1 MRRKVI
7 ISLILATILT
17 IMAAAA
23 YKNLASSQTCRMTIV
38 VMDEGGRAVKG
49 AIVTVWAWHPG
60 EESEIVAMGETDERG
75 VIEGEVDWRGLMR
88 GWLERAGRG
97 IRERVGLIISV
108 YHPTLGIV
116 ATETML
122 ISVGEK
128 NPGVIGKII
137 TIRTNMTG
145 IGSKKVSEPT
155 RGLGTTAIRH
165 EEEIGPKRLSPVIE
179 EWEEYR
185 GRTNL
190 VYVKTDQNT
199 KADMGYGLLAGEETA
214 VRLVIGY
221 DFSDYTTVGGVIYS
235 ITHSSSASVH
245 PSIGYSS
252 EVWVSM
258 ILTTRFEVVA
268 YYWQDEDGNLVLMYR
283 EFRLWAY
290 DLDINSL
297 KGVKGE
303 EPAWGSFSERT
314 LKDGTGKGFYP
325 TERALVVDRLDF
337 YISNVEL
344 IEIPISAVFYAMIGD
359 VLDALGFPASLL
371 PTMKIVIDQS
381 KWAASYFVCSIWGP
395 NGYAVV
401 AYGYYVSVHGLC
413 FMALRI
419 YAYPPSPPGGGQN
432 IPT

>member
-1 MRRKVI
+1 MRRKATI
-7 ISLILATILT
+7 GLILAAFLT
-17 IMAAAA
+17 LTVATA
-23 YKNLASSQTCRMTIV
+23 YKNLALSQTCRISIV
-38 VMDEGGRAVKG
+38 VMDEEGRAVKG
-49 AIVTVWAWHPG
+49 ALVTVWAWHPG
-60 EESEIVAMGETDERG
+60 EKSEIVAMGETDERG
-75 VIEGEVDWRGLMR
+75 VMGAEVNWRDLMR
-88 GWLERAGRG
+88 GWLGRAERGL
-97 IRERVGLIISV
+97 RERIGLIISI
-108 YHPTLGIV
+108 YHPSLGIV
-116 ATETML
+116 ITKTML
-122 ISVGEK
+122 ISVSEK
-128 NPGVIGKII
+128 NPGALMKIV
-137 TIRTNMTG
+137 TVTPNMTG
-145 IGSKKVSEPT
+145 IVFRNSSEFT
-155 RGLGTTAIRH
+155 TGLRTATVRH
-165 EEEIGPKRLSPVIE
+165 REDMRLKMYYPVVE
-179 EWEEYR
+179 EWGEHR

-190 VYVKTDQNT
+190 AYVRTDQNT
-199 KADMGYGLLAGEETA
+199 IAVLDYGLLAGEETA

-221 DFSDYTTVGGVIYS
+221 DFSNYTTIGGVIYS

-290 DLDINSL
+290 DLDVNSL

-303 EPAWGSFSERT
+303 EPAWGSFSERS
-314 LKDGTGKGFYP
+314 LKEGTGKGFYP

-337 YISNVEL
+337 YTSNAKL

-401 AYGYYVSVHGLC
+401 AYGYYVSVHGLW

-419 YAYPPSPPGGGQN
+419 RAYPPSPPGGGPN

>member
-1 MRRKVI
+1 MRRKAI
-7 ISLILATILT
+7 TGLILAITLT

-23 YKNLASSQTCRMTIV
+23 YKNLALSQTCRINIV
-38 VMDEGGRAVKG
+38 VTDEEGRAVKG

-75 VIEGEVDWRGLMR
+75 VIEGEVDWRGLMK

-97 IRERVGLIISV
+97 IRERVGLIISI

-116 ATETML
+116 ATKTML

-145 IGSKKVSEPT
+145 IGSNKVSEPT

-165 EEEIGPKRLSPVIE
+165 EEEIRPKRLSPVIE

-190 VYVKTDQNT
+190 AYVKTDQNT
-199 KADMGYGLLAGEETA
+199 EALLDYGLLAGEETA

-235 ITHSSSASVH
+235 ITHSSSATADA
-245 PSIGYSS
+245 PIGYSS
-252 EVWVSM
+252 EGWVSM
-258 ILTTRFEVVA
+258 ILTTRFEIVA

-297 KGVKGE
+297 EAVKGE
-303 EPAWGSFSERT
+303 ELAWGSFSERL
-314 LKDGTGKGFYP
+314 LKEGTGKGFDANDY
-325 TERALVVDRLDF
+325 AFMVFHLDF
-337 YISNVEL
+337 YVSNVRL
-344 IEIPISAVFYAMIGD
+344 IEVPISAALYTVIGD
-359 VLDALGFPASLL
+359 WLNALGFPSSLL
-371 PTMKIVIDQS
+371 PTVKIVIDQS
-381 KWAASYFVCSIWGP
+381 KWGASGFVCIIWGS
-395 NGYAVV
+395 NDYTVG

-413 FMALRI
+413 FMVLRI

-432 IPT
+432 VPT